1 MKTTKSQSRYRE
13 IDIIKGITIIW
24 VVLMHLELNPPIPDA
39 AAQMGIFFLFSG
51 FFFNPINTKALIIK
65 KYNSLIIPLLWFW
78 LISWCVAL
86 FKFDV
91 PRYIS
96 EQHIDLSH
104 TFGLLTNYSYLRVN
118 ILWFLMALF
127 TTHILYNYLF
137 YHIKCYKKEL
147 VIILIAIILYLS
159 GSLLTGLKQ
168 HEPFHTIYENPWFPI
183 GPFLVYQIYFVIGW
197 YFKKYFLSNFK
208 YWPWLISFIVYSIIF
223 RWIPIPYLLKIVP
236 YTIMLT
242 ALLLGIFRSNK
253 ISELFSIFEFF
264 GINSIIVYVTHMLII
279 YSPFC
284 QNIRSSN
291 GPVFGRWLVFAII
304 VLIEVPIIILINKF

>member
-1 MKTTKSQSRYRE
+1 MELMKTTKSQSRYRE

-137 YHIKCYKKEL
+137 YH
-147 VIILIAIILYLS
+147 LS
-159 GSLLTGLKQ
+159 T
-168 HEPFHTIYENPWFPI
+168 
-183 GPFLVYQIYFVIGW
+183 
-197 YFKKYFLSNFK
+197 
-208 YWPWLISFIVYSIIF
+208 
-223 RWIPIPYLLKIVP
+223 
-236 YTIMLT
+236 
-242 ALLLGIFRSNK
+242 
-253 ISELFSIFEFF
+253 
-264 GINSIIVYVTHMLII
+264 
-279 YSPFC
+279 
-284 QNIRSSN
+284 
-291 GPVFGRWLVFAII
+291 
-304 VLIEVPIIILINKF
+304 